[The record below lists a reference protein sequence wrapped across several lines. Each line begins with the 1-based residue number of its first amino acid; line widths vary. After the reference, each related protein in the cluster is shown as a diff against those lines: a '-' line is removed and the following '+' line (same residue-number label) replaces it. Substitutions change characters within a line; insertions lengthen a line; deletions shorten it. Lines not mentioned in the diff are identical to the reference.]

1 MNKFILI
8 VEDQKEI
15 SDILAKYVEK
25 ESYDY
30 KVVNDGFKALE
41 FINNNTVHLVL
52 LDVMMPGIDGFEVL
66 REIRSI
72 SDMPVIMLTAKEQ
85 EEDRIR
91 GFDLGADD
99 YVPKPF
105 SARELMRR
113 IKVIL
118 KRVYSESDE
127 KIYSYKDLI
136 LNTSSMKLFK
146 DNSEIAITSSEFN
159 ILKVFFLN
167 AGQVLSRDQLIA
179 LAFNDEY
186 EGFDRSIDTHIK
198 RIRQKIEA
206 NPKKPEY
213 LVTKYG
219 AGYIFGGKNDY

>member
-41 FINNNTVHLVL
+41 YINNNRVHLVL

-66 REIRSI
+66 REIRNI

-127 KIYSYKDLI
+127 KIYSYKDLT

-146 DNSEIAITSSEFN
+146 DNSEISITSSEFN

-167 AGQVLSRDQLIA
+167 TGQVLSRDQLIA

-219 AGYIFGGKNDY
+219 AGYIFGGINDY